1 MIRRRTAHGSPATS
15 FASST
20 GLISNVFKF
29 IHAADIHLDSPLRNL
44 AQYDGAPV
52 EALRT
57 ATRQAL
63 ENLVDLAMREQVAF
77 VLIAGD
83 LYDGNWDS
91 TQTGLHFA
99 ERMARLRE
107 AGISVYLIAGNHD
120 AANKMTHKLRLP
132 DNVRYLSEREPQTIE
147 VADAGV
153 QIHGQGFARRE
164 VLENLVPR
172 YPAAIDG
179 YFNIGMLHTCATGAG
194 HEPYAPCTLDDLR
207 NKGYDYWA
215 LGHIH
220 QREILCEEPLIAF
233 SGNLQGRHI
242 RETGPKGCYL
252 VAVDNARRATAEFR
266 TLDVLRWENC
276 RVDATTCRTGDEVL
290 DAFISEMTRW
300 RQRHEG
306 IPLALRVEICG
317 ASPAH
322 SVLAANPPKWTDEIR
337 NAGNDRGDGEVW
349 LEKVQLRTSPERSFD
364 SAQLADGP
372 LGELPALLAEL
383 LADETRLK
391 SLSSELSDLERKL
404 PADLKSAE
412 DALALDDPA
421 LLRELVESVGPL
433 LLARL
438 SNEQVD
444 A

>member
-1 MIRRRTAHGSPATS
+1 
-15 FASST
+15 
-20 GLISNVFKF
+20 VFKF

-63 ENLVDLAMREQVAF
+63 ENLVDLALREKVAF

-99 ERMARLRE
+99 DRMSRLRE
-107 AGISVYLIAGNHD
+107 AGIPVYLIAGNHD

-132 DNVRYLSEREPQTIE
+132 ENVCYLSERQPQTIE
-147 VADAGV
+147 VADVGV
-153 QIHGQGFARRE
+153 HIHGQGFARRD
-164 VLENLVPR
+164 VLENLVLR
-172 YPAAIDG
+172 YPAATPG
-179 YFNIGMLHTCATGAG
+179 CFNIGLLHTCATGTG
-194 HEPYAPCTLDDLR
+194 HEPYAPCSLDDLR

-220 QREILCEEPLIAF
+220 QREILCSEPLIAF

-242 RETGPKGCYL
+242 RETGPKGCWL
-252 VAVDNARRATAEFR
+252 VTVDSAQRATMEFR
-266 TLDVLRWENC
+266 TLDVLRWEYC
-276 RVDATTCRTGDEVL
+276 RVDAANCRTGDDVL
-290 DAFISEMTRW
+290 DAFIAEMDHLR
-300 RQRHEG
+300 RQHVG
-306 IPLALRVEICG
+306 VPLALRVEVFG

-322 SVLAANPPKWTDEIR
+322 QALAANPPKWVDEIR
-337 NAGNDRGDGEVW
+337 NAGNDRGEGDVW
-349 LEKVQLRTSPERSFD
+349 LEKVKLRTEPERNFD
-364 SAQLADGP
+364 LAKLADGP

-383 LADETRLK
+383 LGDESRLK
-391 SLSSELSDLERKL
+391 SLGAELADLERKL
-404 PADLKSAE
+404 PGDLKSAE

-421 LLRELVESVGPL
+421 MLRELVESIGPL
-433 LLARL
+433 LMARL
-438 SNEQVD
+438 SSEKVD